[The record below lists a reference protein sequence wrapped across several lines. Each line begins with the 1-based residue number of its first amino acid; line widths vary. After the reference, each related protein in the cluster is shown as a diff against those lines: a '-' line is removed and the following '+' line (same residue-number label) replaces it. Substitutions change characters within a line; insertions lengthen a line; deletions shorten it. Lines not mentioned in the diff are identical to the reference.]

1 MKNTFVVLVLMATLI
16 ALRSSSCKKES
27 ITGTNAVITGFDGR
41 ACPCCGGFMINF
53 DGETQPYKGNFF
65 LIDNTAAALSISETE
80 NFPINV
86 KVDTTKSDKTCGNN
100 FIHILK
106 LERR

>member
-27 ITGTNAVITGFDGR
+27 VTGTNAVITGFDAR

-65 LIDNTAAALSISETE
+65 LIDNTAAALKISETE

-86 KVDTTKSDKTCGNN
+86 KVDTAKSDKTCGNN